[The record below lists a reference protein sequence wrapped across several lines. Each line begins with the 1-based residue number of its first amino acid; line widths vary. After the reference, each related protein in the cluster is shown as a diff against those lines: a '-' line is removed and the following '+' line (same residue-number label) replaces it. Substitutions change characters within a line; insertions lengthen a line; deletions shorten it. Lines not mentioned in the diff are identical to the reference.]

1 MKKLPLL
8 LLFLFMIAFTSCRD
22 YGNTILPKDS
32 SAETMPTEESISVT
46 TSTASVTED
55 TADTWKQDYNA
66 IRSSPMI
73 LPEEVEIINASAD
86 EWFQIFMKFGFT
98 ASDIIFGKAYGEEA
112 DLSVYQ
118 YFPALFDV
126 ATDEVKRIIEPSEIA
141 DSHWVGTNTKVVLNN
156 KYLYDCRCYNDDNDK
171 FEVSLRRTDIENGVV
186 EIIDTVIQ
194 NTPFVN
200 LCKLDESSFLSYSSV
215 TLDDGSVLSE
225 VYKYNKDGEKSLL
238 ISEKY
243 IGNLYGNDDGV
254 LIEYLVMKNDKICG
268 IGRRH
273 VDGKTKFYIYTY
285 DIDGRFIE
293 MSEIKN
299 LVDIIGD
306 TSIYDVDICGNYM
319 VFRAYDS
326 MTAYV
331 FEITDNDAR
340 LIAKGTGLSIG
351 FAISGDYIFYTKN
364 YTALESSPLRLY
376 VLNTS
381 TEETT
386 AVDFLLPI
394 EKMYISSMFSLS
406 GGGIMLQLCE
416 GETVSVLNRYH
427 YVLTAEAIEV
437 LLGENGNY

>member
-8 LLFLFMIAFTSCRD
+8 LLFIFMMAFTACHD
-22 YGNTILPKDS
+22 YGIPTPEKGS
-32 SAETMPTEESISVT
+32 SAETFNVEESTPSSTSKTSV
-46 TSTASVTED
+46 AEGSVESEN
-55 TADTWKQDYNA
+55 QDYSK
-66 IRSSPMI
+66 IKSSPMI
-73 LPEEVEIINASAD
+73 LPGNVGIIEASAD

-98 ASDIIFGKAYGEEA
+98 ASDIICGKAYGEEA

-171 FEVSLRRTDIENGVV
+171 FEVSLRRTDIESGTL

-194 NTPFVN
+194 DTPFVN
-200 LCKLDESSFLSYSSV
+200 LCKLNDSSFLAYSSV
-215 TLDDGSVLSE
+215 MLDDESVLSE

-243 IGNLYGNDDGV
+243 IGKPYGSDDGV

-285 DIDGRFIE
+285 DINGSFIE

-306 TSIYDVDICGNYM
+306 I
-319 VFRAYDS
+319 
-326 MTAYV
+326 
-331 FEITDNDAR
+331 
-340 LIAKGTGLSIG
+340 
-351 FAISGDYIFYTKN
+351 
-364 YTALESSPLRLY
+364 
-376 VLNTS
+376 
-381 TEETT
+381 
-386 AVDFLLPI
+386 
-394 EKMYISSMFSLS
+394 
-406 GGGIMLQLCE
+406 
-416 GETVSVLNRYH
+416 
-427 YVLTAEAIEV
+427 
-437 LLGENGNY
+437 